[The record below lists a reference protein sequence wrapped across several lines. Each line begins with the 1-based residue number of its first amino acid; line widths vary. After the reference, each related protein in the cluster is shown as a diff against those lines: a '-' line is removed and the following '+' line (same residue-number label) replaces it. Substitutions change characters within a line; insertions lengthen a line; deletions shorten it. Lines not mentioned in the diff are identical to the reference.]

1 MACLHILATKLA
13 LADFFCR
20 LVEHGGNNE
29 ISVILLFLLSLLHS
43 LQNYT
48 YSFHKLLEIY
58 CILVQ
63 TSIQTKPQTSKIAP
77 AIYHITVCSMSLPG
91 ALKELKKNGISV
103 RRNTINIGQSI
114 DGAGEQTFM
123 RSARTTGQ

>member
-1 MACLHILATKLA
+1 M
-13 LADFFCR
+13 
-20 LVEHGGNNE
+20 
-29 ISVILLFLLSLLHS
+29 
-43 LQNYT
+43 
-48 YSFHKLLEIY
+48 
-58 CILVQ
+58 Q

-77 AIYHITVCSMSLPG
+77 LIDHITVCSMSLPG